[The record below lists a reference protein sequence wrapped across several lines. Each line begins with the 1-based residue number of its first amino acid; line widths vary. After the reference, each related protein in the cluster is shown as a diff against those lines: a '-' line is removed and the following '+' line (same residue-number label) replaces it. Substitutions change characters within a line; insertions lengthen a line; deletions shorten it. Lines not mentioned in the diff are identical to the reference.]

1 MLDAAVRELTAKTVS
16 ELLGVDK
23 KPGTALLTGSLR
35 EMLLRI
41 DTVCAITG
49 LSTPTIYRAMAK
61 GGFPRPVKIT
71 SYARAWKLSEIMQW
85 IDSRDRDLS
94 DDATAE
100 EHGK

>member
-23 KPGTALLTGSLR
+23 KPSSSLLTGSLR
-35 EMLLRI
+35 EMLLRV

-61 GGFPRPVKIT
+61 GEFPRPVKIT

-85 IDSRDRDLS
+85 VDSRDRDLG
-94 DDATAE
+94 DVNVAE
-100 EHGK
+100 PGK